1 MRVLNVSSP
10 RLKKRLD
17 SLARVD
23 GLLAGKI
30 MRGEHGELEY
40 SEAVLDMLKELDF
53 VTSDQGLQRAASR
66 LADRPQQREVAGA
79 SFKS

>member
-10 RLKKRLD
+10 KLKKRLD

-30 MRGEHGELEY
+30 IRGEHGELEY
-40 SEAVLDMLKELDF
+40 SEAVLDMLKKLDF
-53 VTSDQGLQRAASR
+53 VTSDQEFQRAASK
-66 LADRPQQREVAGA
+66 LADRTQQREVAGA
-79 SFKS
+79 CFKS